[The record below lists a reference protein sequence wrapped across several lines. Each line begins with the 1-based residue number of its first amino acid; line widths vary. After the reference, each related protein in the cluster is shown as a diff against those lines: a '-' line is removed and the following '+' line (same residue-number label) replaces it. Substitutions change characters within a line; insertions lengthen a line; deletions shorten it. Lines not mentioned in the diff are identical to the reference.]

1 MEPQN
6 SRLTQSFVIKD
17 GGKEN
22 RDLERRNKREKIGG
36 RRKFKKRKRDE
47 EEATKIP
54 FPTGVLSFRS
64 SACLWLGQETRNSF
78 DRGQGSGG
86 KRKREKEAFA
96 VGRERQK
103 RFQLAGRH

>member
-54 FPTGVLSFRS
+54 FPTGVLSRLFGLQH
-64 SACLWLGQETRNSF
+64 ACGL
-78 DRGQGSGG
+78 DRRRGIHLTGVREVEG
-86 KRKREKEAFA
+86 KE
-96 VGRERQK
+96 RERKK
-103 RFQLAGRH
+103 RSR